1 MVKWEYKFTT
11 SPTLQQD
18 PDELNKLGSEGWD
31 LCVVYPYAD
40 NIQTVILR
48 RPKAAKDCPKN
59 NFPNVRPVFAV
70 LAGVGKAAKWK
81 LFFGRSQVTMPSQLA
96 VDQSV
101 TMAP

>member
-1 MVKWEYKFTT
+1 MQNQTRNLVIVVLVAALVVVTCWKQSPGQGEAAKPAVVKWEYKFTT

-48 RPKAAKDCPKN
+48 RPKAAKD
-59 NFPNVRPVFAV
+59 
-70 LAGVGKAAKWK
+70 
-81 LFFGRSQVTMPSQLA
+81 
-96 VDQSV
+96 
-101 TMAP
+101 